1 MKLNDLKPGYRANR
15 DTKRLGRGTGS
26 GQGTSAGKGTKGQ
39 KARKSGNV
47 RIGFEGGQMPLI
59 RRIPKRGFSNVRFA
73 LVFEIVNL
81 EDIDMRFSDNDT
93 VDKATLKAK
102 GLVNGNKD
110 GIKILGNGE
119 LSKKKLS
126 FVIDRISKSAEVK
139 ITAAG
144 GSVEKIYHEPKV
156 PVVKKGHK
164 WNRS

>member
-59 RRIPKRGFSNVRFA
+59 RRIPKRGFSNARFA

-93 VDKATLKAK
+93 VDKATLKSK

-119 LSKKKLS
+119 LNKKLS
-126 FVIDRISKSAEVK
+126 FVVDRISKSAEVK
-139 ITAAG
+139 ITTAG
-144 GSVEKIYHEPKV
+144 GSVEKIYHAPKV
-156 PVVKKGHK
+156 EVVKKGHK